1 MILKGRGK
9 IYKDDGAEP
18 FADVNYQLFVEN
30 SRWHGELILT
40 RKDIIRDGEVFL
52 LEVEDGRR
60 GKCALRKKVN
70 KAVMGM
76 PVRYF
81 FALNGIGTLE

>member
-9 IYKDDGAEP
+9 IFRDGKEEP
-18 FADVNYQLFVEN
+18 FAEVNYQLFVEDN
-30 SRWHGELILT
+30 RWYGELILT

-52 LEVEDGRR
+52 LEIEDGRH

-81 FALNGIGTLE
+81 FALNGIGVLE